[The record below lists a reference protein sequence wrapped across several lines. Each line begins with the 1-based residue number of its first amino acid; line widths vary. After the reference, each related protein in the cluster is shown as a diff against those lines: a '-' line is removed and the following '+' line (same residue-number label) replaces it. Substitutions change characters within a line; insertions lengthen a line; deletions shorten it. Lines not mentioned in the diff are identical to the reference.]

1 MFFIELSYSTD
12 FVDNFFGGFLY
23 NAYNTSFANLNGFL
37 LLLLLL
43 LLLRLYS
50 NIKNTLVQSEKYKV

>member
-23 NAYNTSFANLNGFL
+23 NAYNTSFANLNRFL
-37 LLLLLL
+37 LLLF
-43 LLLRLYS
+43 RLYS
-50 NIKNTLVQSEKYKV
+50 NIKNTLVQSEKWKV